1 MNVECDITYLS
12 AIDRWEFKT
21 GDKREPEERMS
32 PGENESWEREAYWGS
47 NCYPLDLSGRSV
59 LDDRP

>member
-1 MNVECDITYLS
+1 MILPICLRSIGGSSNY
-12 AIDRWEFKT
+12 RKT
-21 GDKREPEERMS
+21 GDKREPEERMN